1 MSPCRRAWRRV
12 SVSAMIEVRNLFK
25 SYGRGEACVHALQG
39 ISMVI
44 KSGGFLAVM
53 GPSGS
58 GKTTL
63 MNILGCIDTQTRGD
77 YVFAGT
83 DVRRLSNQ
91 GKVYLR
97 NRRIGFI
104 FQSFYLLPT
113 LTARQ
118 NIELPMVYSGISP
131 KERRKKSSELL
142 ELTGLEGRSHHFP
155 SELSGGQR
163 QRVAIARALVNSP
176 GLILADEPTGNLDSR
191 TGDDIMRMLIEL
203 NKQGATIVLIT
214 HEQNVA
220 ACANDLIVLKD
231 GYIVEAAGS

>member
-1 MSPCRRAWRRV
+1 
-12 SVSAMIEVRNLFK
+12 MIEVKDLCK
-25 SYGRGEACVHALQG
+25 TYGRGEARVHALRG
-39 ISMVI
+39 ISLRI
-44 KSGGFLAVM
+44 LPGGYLAVM

-77 YVFAGT
+77 YIFAGT
-83 DVRRLSNQ
+83 DVRRLTNQ

-104 FQSFYLLPT
+104 FQSFYLLPS

-118 NIELPMVYSGISP
+118 NIELPMVYSGLPP
-131 KERRKKSSELL
+131 KERHKKSSELL
-142 ELTGLEGRSHHFP
+142 EMTGLTSRANHLP

-163 QRVAIARALVNSP
+163 QRVAIARALVNNP

-191 TGDDIMRMLIEL
+191 TGDDIMRMLAEL
-203 NKQGATIVLIT
+203 NDAGATIVLIT
-214 HEQNVA
+214 HERHVA
-220 ACANDLIVLKD
+220 DSAKELIVLKD
-231 GYIVEAAGS
+231 GSVVEEDL

>member
-1 MSPCRRAWRRV
+1 
-12 SVSAMIEVRNLFK
+12 MIEVNDLYK
-25 SYGRGEACVHALQG
+25 TYGRGEARVHALQG
-39 ISMVI
+39 ITLRI
-44 KSGGFLAVM
+44 RPGGFLAVM

-77 YVFAGT
+77 YIFGGT
-83 DVRRLSNQ
+83 DVRRLTNQ

-104 FQSFYLLPT
+104 FQSFYLLPS

-131 KERRKKSSELL
+131 KERHKKSSELL
-142 ELTGLEGRSHHFP
+142 EMTGLTGRAHHLP

-163 QRVAIARALVNSP
+163 QRVAIARALVNEPS
-176 GLILADEPTGNLDSR
+176 LILADEPTGNLDSR
-191 TGDDIMRMLIEL
+191 TGDDIMRMLVSL
-203 NKQGATIVLIT
+203 NNGGATIVLIT
-214 HEQNVA
+214 HERHVA
-220 ACANDLIVLKD
+220 DSAKELIVLKD
-231 GYIVEAAGS
+231 GSVVEESS

>member
-1 MSPCRRAWRRV
+1 
-12 SVSAMIEVRNLFK
+12 
-25 SYGRGEACVHALQG
+25 
-39 ISMVI
+39 
-44 KSGGFLAVM
+44 M

-77 YVFAGT
+77 YIFAGT

-91 GKVYLR
+91 AKVYLR

-118 NIELPMVYSGISP
+118 NIELPMVYSGIPP
-131 KERRKKSSELL
+131 KERHKKSSELL
-142 ELTGLEGRSHHFP
+142 EMTGLASRANHLP

-163 QRVAIARALVNSP
+163 QRVAIARALVNNPS
-176 GLILADEPTGNLDSR
+176 LILADEPTGNLDSR
-191 TGDDIMRMLIEL
+191 TGADIMRMLVDL
-203 NKQGATIVLIT
+203 NKAGATIVLIT
-214 HEQNVA
+214 HERSVA
-220 ACANDLIVLKD
+220 DNAKELIVLKD
-231 GYIVEAAGS
+231 GCVVEKVS

>member
-1 MSPCRRAWRRV
+1 MSAL
-12 SVSAMIEVRNLFK
+12 IEIKNLSK
-25 SYGRGEACVHALQG
+25 TYGRGEARVNALQG
-39 ISMVI
+39 ITRSI
-44 KSGGFLAVM
+44 SPGGFLAVM

-63 MNILGCIDTQTRGD
+63 MNILGCIDTQTNGD
-77 YVFAGT
+77 YIFAGT
-83 DVRRLSNQ
+83 DVRRLSSE

-104 FQSFYLLPT
+104 FQSFYLLPS

-118 NIELPMVYSGISP
+118 NIELPMVYSGIPP
-131 KERRKKSSELL
+131 KERHKKSAELL
-142 ELTGLEGRSHHFP
+142 ELTGLSGRAHHLP

-191 TGDDIMRMLIEL
+191 TGDDIMRMLKNL
-203 NKQGATIVLIT
+203 NDSGATIVLIT
-214 HEQNVA
+214 HERHVA
-220 ACANDLIVLKD
+220 DSAKELIVLRD
-231 GYIVEAAGS
+231 GNVVQA

>member
-1 MSPCRRAWRRV
+1 MSAI
-12 SVSAMIEVRNLFK
+12 IEVRDLCK
-25 SYGRGEACVHALQG
+25 TYGKGEARVHALRG
-39 ISMVI
+39 ITLSI
-44 KSGGFLAVM
+44 QPGGFLAVM

-77 YVFAGT
+77 YIFAGT
-83 DVRRLSNQ
+83 DVRRLTSQ

-118 NIELPMVYSGISP
+118 NIELPMVYSGVPP
-131 KERRKKSSELL
+131 KERHKISSELL
-142 ELTGLEGRSHHFP
+142 EMTGLSSRANHLP

-163 QRVAIARALVNSP
+163 QRVAIARALVNNPS
-176 GLILADEPTGNLDSR
+176 LILADEPTGNLDSH
-191 TGDDIMRMLIEL
+191 TGDDIMRMLVDL
-203 NKQGATIVLIT
+203 NRAGATIVLIT
-214 HEQNVA
+214 HERHVA
-220 ACANDLIVLKD
+220 DAAKELIILKD
-231 GYIVEAAGS
+231 GCVVERAS

>member
-1 MSPCRRAWRRV
+1 MSAI
-12 SVSAMIEVRNLFK
+12 IEVRDLCK
-25 SYGRGEACVHALQG
+25 TYGKGEARVHALRGVTLNIQP
-39 ISMVI
+39 
-44 KSGGFLAVM
+44 GGFLAVM

-77 YVFAGT
+77 YIFAGT

-91 GKVYLR
+91 AKVYLR

-118 NIELPMVYSGISP
+118 NIELPMVYSGIPP
-131 KERRKKSSELL
+131 KERHKKSSELL
-142 ELTGLEGRSHHFP
+142 EMTGLASRANHLP

-163 QRVAIARALVNSP
+163 QRVAIARALVNNPS
-176 GLILADEPTGNLDSR
+176 LILADEPTGNLDSR
-191 TGDDIMRMLIEL
+191 TGADIMRMLVDL
-203 NKQGATIVLIT
+203 NKAGATIVLIT
-214 HEQNVA
+214 HERSVA
-220 ACANDLIVLKD
+220 DNAKELIVLKD
-231 GYIVEAAGS
+231 GCVVEKVS

>member
-1 MSPCRRAWRRV
+1 
-12 SVSAMIEVRNLFK
+12 
-25 SYGRGEACVHALQG
+25 
-39 ISMVI
+39 MVI
-44 KSGGFLAVM
+44 KPGGFLAVM

-63 MNILGCIDTQTRGD
+63 MNILGCIDTQSRGD
-77 YVFAGT
+77 YIFAGT

-142 ELTGLEGRSHHFP
+142 ELTGLEGRSHHLP

-176 GLILADEPTGNLDSR
+176 DLILADEPTGNLDSH
-191 TGDDIMRMLIEL
+191 TGGDIMQMLINL
-203 NKQGATIVLIT
+203 NQQGATIVVIT
-214 HEQNVA
+214 HEKNVA
-220 ACANDLIVLKD
+220 ACANELIVLKD
-231 GYIVEAAGS
+231 GNIVEAMGA